1 MAENNKKYYILM
13 TMGTVLWAGAF
24 IAGKLGV
31 GKLSPVLLTYFRMLF
46 ATLIIFPY
54 MMKKEKNWRLKR
66 EQIKYVF
73 ATGVVGMIGYH
84 ILFFTA
90 LKYTTVT
97 NSSIINATNPIL
109 TTILAA
115 VILKDKL
122 PPRKII
128 FVITAFLGV
137 ATTIVNWDLSKIIN
151 MSFNKGDLI
160 MMMAT
165 TCWAS
170 YSIIVKKVMHHFT
183 PLKLTTYTFLSSVIV
198 LTPFAVRELLVTDL
212 SQVGMMPF
220 VAVLYMAI
228 FPTVIGYTIQ
238 QVVIKEL
245 GPRTT
250 ALFINLVPIFS
261 VFLATLILGE
271 AFNYMNILSGVII
284 IGSVIMVLKK
294 PREIV

>member
-1 MAENNKKYYILM
+1 MAESNKKYYILM

-54 MMKKEKNWRLKR
+54 MMKKESHWRLEKW
-66 EQIKYVF
+66 QIKYVF
-73 ATGVVGMIGYH
+73 STGIVGMIGYH

-90 LKYTTVT
+90 LKFTTVT

-122 PPRKII
+122 PAKKMI
-128 FVITAFLGV
+128 FVLTAFIGV

-183 PLKLTTYTFLSSVIV
+183 PLKLTTYTFLASVIV
-198 LTPFAVRELLVTDL
+198 LTPFAARELMVTDI

-238 QVVIKEL
+238 QVAIKEL
-245 GPRTT
+245 GPRAM

-261 VFLATLILGE
+261 VIMATLLLGE
-271 AFNYMNILSGVII
+271 TFNYMNIISGGII

-294 PREIV
+294 PKVKA